1 MGQEQP
7 KGPKN
12 APTIWVFDKNLI
24 DLYGLFFL
32 LEHESTNNLTFCK
45 NRIVLEKFGT
55 RVMVQ
60 KAIKQSETAISHKR
74 VEVR

>member
-1 MGQEQP
+1 MLQQYGFLTKILSIYMG
-7 KGPKN
+7 
-12 APTIWVFDKNLI
+12 
-24 DLYGLFFL
+24 FFL

-60 KAIKQSETAISHKR
+60 KAIKQSETAVSHKR
-74 VEVR
+74 VEVRWVYVIRRL

>member
-1 MGQEQP
+1 MG
-7 KGPKN
+7 
-12 APTIWVFDKNLI
+12 
-24 DLYGLFFL
+24 FFL

-60 KAIKQSETAISHKR
+60 KAIKQSETAVSHKR

>member
-1 MGQEQP
+1 MLQQYGFLTKILSIYMG
-7 KGPKN
+7 
-12 APTIWVFDKNLI
+12 
-24 DLYGLFFL
+24 FFL

-60 KAIKQSETAISHKR
+60 KAIKQSETAVSHKR